1 MSNTPTTSG
10 LSTEPPPLETEAPSF
25 GSDQLA
31 PGTRLEPRSV
41 FVRPGEG
48 LPISPSDIVSGTAV
62 EYNTPNVSGG
72 RTLAGVAPTADT
84 PLARFGYT
92 GTKLVDRN
100 GTIARDQ
107 YDPSREAYSFLA
119 QMDSGERLSF
129 LNALQSRGLIG
140 KGDVTARFTSRNIG
154 ATSEFLMYANH
165 RGVTGDVALGL
176 FLADPNI
183 PTAGGGGGRVRTT
196 PKEDLRAVFRETT
209 RKYLGREV
217 SAAEI
222 EKFVNSYTNREIA
235 EARGGAPAPSATTAA
250 EVMVQERFGEE
261 AQAMRAVNFA
271 NIIEQK
277 IKGLA

>member
-1 MSNTPTTSG
+1 MAPKPTTAG
-10 LSTEPPPLETEAPSF
+10 LDPNPPMLEGATV
-25 GSDQLA
+25 GSDQLP
-31 PGTRLEPRSV
+31 PGTRLETRTV
-41 FVRPGEG
+41 FLRPGEG
-48 LPISPSDIVSGTAV
+48 LPATESEIVPGSAV
-62 EYNTPNVSGG
+62 EYQTPNVAGG
-72 RTLAGVAPTADT
+72 QTRAGVAPTSSSAI
-84 PLARFGYT
+84 ARLGYT

-119 QMDSGERLSF
+119 QMNSGERLSF

-140 KGDVTARFTSRNIG
+140 KGDVSARFTSRNIG
-154 ATSEFLMYANH
+154 ATAEFLMYANS
-165 RGVTGDVALGL
+165 RGATGDVALGL

-183 PTAGGGGGRVRTT
+183 PATGGGGGRIRTT

-217 SAAEI
+217 SATEI
-222 EKFVNSYTNREIA
+222 EKFVNSYTRREIS
-235 EARGGAPAPSATTAA
+235 EARGGETAPSAATAA
-250 EVMVQERFGEE
+250 EVMVQQQFGEE

>member
-1 MSNTPTTSG
+1 MAPQPTNTG
-10 LSTEPPPLETEAPSF
+10 LDPNPPMLEGATL
-25 GSDQLA
+25 GSDQLP
-31 PGTRLEPRSV
+31 PGTRLETRNV
-41 FVRPGEG
+41 FLRPGES
-48 LPISPSDIVSGTAV
+48 LPVTESEVVPGSAV
-62 EYNTPNVSGG
+62 EYETPNVAGG
-72 RTLAGVAPTADT
+72 RTRAGVAPSASS
-84 PLARFGYT
+84 PIARLGYT

-119 QMDSGERLSF
+119 EMNSGERLSF

-140 KGDVTARFTSRNIG
+140 KGDVSARFTSRNIG
-154 ATSEFLMYANH
+154 ATAEFLMYANS
-165 RGVTGDVALGL
+165 RGATGDVALGL

-183 PTAGGGGGRVRTT
+183 PATGGGGRIRTT

-209 RKYLGREV
+209 RKYLGRDV

-222 EKFVNSYTNREIA
+222 EKFVNSYTTREIS
-235 EARGGAPAPSATTAA
+235 EARGGERAPSAATAA
-250 EVMVQERFGEE
+250 EVMVEQRFGEE
-261 AQAMRAVNFA
+261 AAAVGALDLF

>member
-1 MSNTPTTSG
+1 MAPQPTNTG
-10 LSTEPPPLETEAPSF
+10 ALSAEPPLLEGPAL
-25 GSDQLA
+25 GSDQLP
-31 PGTRLEPRSV
+31 PGTRLETRNV
-41 FVRPGEG
+41 FLRPGEA
-48 LPISPSDIVSGTAV
+48 LPVTESEIVPGSAV
-62 EYNTPNVSGG
+62 EYQTPNVVGG
-72 RTLAGVAPTADT
+72 RTRAGVAPSASS
-84 PLARFGYT
+84 PIARLGYT

-154 ATSEFLMYANH
+154 ATAEFLMYANS
-165 RGVTGDVALGL
+165 RGTTGDVALGL

-183 PTAGGGGGRVRTT
+183 PATGGGGGGRIRTT

-222 EKFVNSYTNREIA
+222 EKFVNSYTRQEIS
-235 EARGGAPAPSATTAA
+235 EARGGEAAPSAATAA
-250 EVMVQERFGEE
+250 EVMVQQQFGEE